1 MTKVKTIDVEAKE
14 VAQPKQQANLKQKIA
29 IARQIIA
36 ETPMRKDGK
45 NKFSNYDYFT
55 PAQVEQ
61 LVQDASNKV
70 GILCCYNL
78 EQDPLG
84 GYMASVVVH
93 DLESDHALVFKLAT
107 AKPEIKAT
115 NEAQKLGGMMTY
127 SQRYLKM
134 SIFGIADNNLDFD
147 SQDNRAP
154 KAAPKVPN
162 IKAVAMTVKQ
172 KDAMLQFIKD
182 GKGEL
187 IKPKL
192 VNYIDDT
199 NKKAVLKAL
208 KGE

>member
-1 MTKVKTIDVEAKE
+1 MSKVKTIDVEAKE
-14 VAQPKQQANLKQKIA
+14 LPKQQERPNLKQKIA

-36 ETPMRKDGK
+36 ETPMKKDGT
-45 NKFSNYDYFT
+45 NNYSNYDYFT

-84 GYMASVVVH
+84 GYMASIVVH
-93 DLESDHALVFKLAT
+93 DLESDHALPFKLAT

-147 SQDNRAP
+147 AQDNRP
-154 KAAPKVPN
+154 KKAAPKPAPK
-162 IKAVAMTVKQ
+162 KAAAMTNDQ
-172 KDAMLQFIKD
+172 KVAMLQFIKD
-182 GKGEL
+182 GKGDL

-192 VNYIDDT
+192 GNYIDDA

-208 KGE
+208 AGE